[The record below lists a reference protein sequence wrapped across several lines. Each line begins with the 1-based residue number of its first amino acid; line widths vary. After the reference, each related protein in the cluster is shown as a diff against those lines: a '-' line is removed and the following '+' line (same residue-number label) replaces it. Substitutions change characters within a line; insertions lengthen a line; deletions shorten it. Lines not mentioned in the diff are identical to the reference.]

1 MDTEKLAKLLYP
13 NAKTTEYWLEKYP
26 KRELKKGAEV
36 TRLAPSPTGYLHTGH
51 AYSALINKLTAK
63 KSGGIFYL
71 RLEDTDQKR
80 LIDHA
85 GDIAY
90 HMLVSYDLTP
100 DEGYRGDELAQ
111 IGDYGDYIQSK
122 RLGIY
127 QSFAKSLVEKGKAF
141 PCFCK
146 KTEGIEDVEER
157 RQKQLEETGNIEEK
171 DPCRE
176 LTYEQIEEKIK
187 NGEEFALKLKSN
199 GNLDK
204 TIVVEDLIKGK
215 REIRENA
222 KDIVL
227 MKSNG
232 IPPYAFA
239 HAVDDSLMGTTIV
252 VRGEEWYPSL
262 SAHLELFNALGFKPP
277 KYAHTP
283 VICKLDK
290 NGNKRKLSK
299 RKDPEA
305 DVRFFIEEG
314 YPKVAVIE
322 YLLNLLNS
330 DFEIWRTNNPT
341 LSYKEFPF
349 SISKIGSNNP
359 MFDFI
364 KLADISKNY
373 ISRLSAD
380 EVYTMLVE
388 WAKRFDI
395 DFCKILTENSDFS
408 KSVLNIDRTTPKP
421 RKDIAKW
428 NEVKNYYDYMFYGIK
443 NYQLEDVD
451 KSKLKEAIKAYSV
464 VYNENDDKQ
473 VWFEK
478 IKNLANKLGYATD
491 NKLYKQNPQA
501 YKGNVADLCTYIRLA
516 LTGRKNSPDIYEIA
530 KILGTREVQ
539 RRFKNIEK
547 Q

>member
-1 MDTEKLAKLLYP
+1 MDTQKLADLLYP
-13 NAKTTEYWLEKYP
+13 NAKPIEYWLEKYP
-26 KRELKKGAEV
+26 KRNLKRGAEV

-63 KSGGIFYL
+63 KSDGVFYL

-80 LIDHA
+80 LIDNA

-90 HMLVSYDLTP
+90 NMLVSYDLTP
-100 DEGYRGDELAQ
+100 DEGYRGDELPQ
-111 IGDYGDYIQSK
+111 IGEYGDYIQSK
-122 RLGIY
+122 RLNIY
-127 QSFAKSLVEKGKAF
+127 QSFAKYLVEKGKAF

-146 KTEGIEDVEER
+146 KSEGLEDVEER
-157 RQKQLEETGNIEEK
+157 RQKQLEETGAIEEH
-171 DPCRE
+171 DPCRT
-176 LTYEQIEEKIK
+176 LSYEEIEEKIN
-187 NGEEFALKLKSN
+187 NGEEFALKLKSC
-199 GNLDK
+199 GNPEK
-204 TIVVEDLIKGK
+204 TIKVVDLIKGE

-262 SAHLELFNALGFKPP
+262 SAHLELFKALGFKPP

-283 VICKLDK
+283 VICKLDE

-305 DVRFFIEEG
+305 DVRYFIEEG
-314 YPKVAVIE
+314 YPKIAVIE

-330 DFEIWRTNNPT
+330 DFEIWRTNNPK

-349 SISKIGSNNP
+349 SIEKIGSNNP

-373 ISRLSAD
+373 ISHLSAD
-380 EVYTMLVE
+380 EVYAMLTE
-388 WAKRFDI
+388 WARRYDVEFFKT
-395 DFCKILTENSDFS
+395 LTENQDYS
-408 KSVLNIDRTTPKP
+408 KAVLNIDRETPKP

-428 NEVKNYYDYMFYGIK
+428 NEVKNYFDYMFYGIK
-443 NYQLEDVD
+443 NYELDGVD
-451 KSKLKEAIKAYSV
+451 KKKVKEVINAYKD
-464 VYNENDDKQ
+464 VYNEEDDKET
-473 VWFEK
+473 WFAR
-478 IKNLANKLGYATD
+478 IKELAPKLGYATD
-491 NKLYKQNPQA
+491 NKAYKQNPEN
-501 YKGNVADLCTYIRLA
+501 YKGNVADLCMYIRIA
-516 LTGRKNSPDIYEIA
+516 LTGRKNSPDIYSIA
-530 KILGTREVQ
+530 QILGAREVN
-539 RRFKNIEK
+539 RRFENML
-547 Q
+547 

>member
-1 MDTEKLAKLLYP
+1 MDTQKLADLLYP
-13 NAKTTEYWLEKYP
+13 NAKPIEYWLEKYP
-26 KRELKKGAEV
+26 KRNLKRGAEV

-63 KSGGIFYL
+63 KSDGVFYL

-80 LIDHA
+80 LIDNA

-90 HMLVSYDLTP
+90 NMLVSYDLTP
-100 DEGYRGDELAQ
+100 DEGYRGDELPQ
-111 IGDYGDYIQSK
+111 IGEYGDYIQSK
-122 RLGIY
+122 RLNIY
-127 QSFAKSLVEKGKAF
+127 QSFAKYLVEKGKAF

-146 KTEGIEDVEER
+146 KSEGLEDVEER
-157 RQKQLEETGNIEEK
+157 RQKQLEETGAIEEH
-171 DPCRE
+171 DPCRT
-176 LTYEQIEEKIK
+176 LSYEEIEEKIN
-187 NGEEFALKLKSN
+187 NGEEFALKLKSC
-199 GNLDK
+199 GNPEK
-204 TIVVEDLIKGK
+204 TIKVVDLIKGE

-262 SAHLELFNALGFKPP
+262 SAHLELFKALGFKPP

-283 VICKLDK
+283 VICKLDE

-305 DVRFFIEEG
+305 DVRYFIEEG
-314 YPKVAVIE
+314 YPKIAVIE

-330 DFEIWRTNNPT
+330 DFEIWRTNNPK

-349 SISKIGSNNP
+349 SIEKIGSNNP

-373 ISRLSAD
+373 ISHLSAD
-380 EVYTMLVE
+380 EVYAMLTE
-388 WAKRFDI
+388 WARRYDVEFFKA
-395 DFCKILTENSDFS
+395 LTENQDYS
-408 KSVLNIDRTTPKP
+408 KAVLNIDRETPKP

-428 NEVKNYYDYMFYGIK
+428 NEVKNYFDYMFYGIK
-443 NYQLEDVD
+443 NYELDGVD
-451 KSKLKEAIKAYSV
+451 KKKVKEVINAYKD
-464 VYNENDDKQ
+464 VYNEEDDKET
-473 VWFEK
+473 WFAR
-478 IKNLANKLGYATD
+478 IKELAPKLGYATD
-491 NKLYKQNPQA
+491 NKAYKQNPEN
-501 YKGNVADLCTYIRLA
+501 YKGNVADLCMYIRIA
-516 LTGRKNSPDIYEIA
+516 LTGRKNSPDIYSIA
-530 KILGTREVQ
+530 QILGAREVN
-539 RRFKNIEK
+539 RRFENML
-547 Q
+547 

>member
-1 MDTEKLAKLLYP
+1 MDTKLLANLLYP
-13 NAKTTEYWLEKYP
+13 NAKDVNYWLEKYP
-26 KRELKKGAEV
+26 KRELKRGAEV

-51 AYSALINKLTAK
+51 AYSALINKLTARK
-63 KSGGIFYL
+63 TGGIFYL

-80 LIDHA
+80 LIDNA

-90 HMLVSYDLTP
+90 NMLVSYDLSP
-100 DEGYRGDELAQ
+100 NEGYRGDELPQ
-111 IGDYGDYIQSK
+111 VGNYGDYIQSK

-127 QSFAKSLVEKGKAF
+127 QSFAKYLVEKGKAF

-146 KTEGIEDVEER
+146 KTEGLEDVEER
-157 RQKQLEETGNIEEK
+157 RQKQLEETGEIEEH
-171 DPCRE
+171 DPCRN
-176 LTYEQIEEKIK
+176 LTLDEIKEKLAS
-187 NGEEFALKLKSN
+187 GEEFALKLKSAGDPN
-199 GNLDK
+199 K
-204 TIVVEDLIKGK
+204 TIKIVDLIKGE

-262 SAHLELFNALGFKPP
+262 SAHLEVFKALGFKPP

-283 VICKLDK
+283 VICKLDE

-305 DVRFFIEEG
+305 DVRYFIEEG
-314 YPKVAVIE
+314 YPKIAVIE

-349 SISKIGSNNP
+349 SIEKIGSNNP
-359 MFDFI
+359 MFDFV

-373 ISRLSAD
+373 ISHLSAD
-380 EVYTMLVE
+380 EVYRMLAE
-388 WAKRFDI
+388 WANRYDVEFFKT
-395 DFCKILTENSDFS
+395 LTENQDFS
-408 KSVLNIDRTTPKP
+408 KAVLNIDRDTPKP
-421 RKDIAKW
+421 RKDISKW
-428 NEVKNYYDYMFYGIK
+428 SEVKHYYDYMFYGIK
-443 NYQLEDVD
+443 NYELDGID
-451 KSKLKEAIKAYSV
+451 KKKLKEVVRAYME
-464 VYNENDDKQ
+464 VYNAEDDKET
-473 VWFEK
+473 WFAR
-478 IKNLANKLGYATD
+478 IKEMASTLGYATD
-491 NKLYKQNPQA
+491 NKAYKQSPEN
-501 YKGNVADLCTYIRLA
+501 YKGNVADVCTYIRLA
-516 LTGRKNSPDIYEIA
+516 LTGRKNSPDIYSIA
-530 KILGTREVQ
+530 KVLGAREVQ
-539 RRFKNIEK
+539 RRFENVK
-547 Q
+547 

>member
-1 MDTEKLAKLLYP
+1 MDTQKLADLLYP
-13 NAKTTEYWLEKYP
+13 NAKPIEYWLEKYP
-26 KRELKKGAEV
+26 KRNLKRGAEV

-63 KSGGIFYL
+63 KSDGVFYL

-80 LIDHA
+80 LIDNA

-90 HMLVSYDLTP
+90 NMLVSYDLTP
-100 DEGYRGDELAQ
+100 DEGYRGDELPQ
-111 IGDYGDYIQSK
+111 IGEYGDYIQSK
-122 RLGIY
+122 RLNIY
-127 QSFAKSLVEKGKAF
+127 QSFAKYLVEKGKAF

-146 KTEGIEDVEER
+146 KSEGLEDVEER
-157 RQKQLEETGNIEEK
+157 RQKQLEETGAIEEH
-171 DPCRE
+171 DPCRT
-176 LTYEQIEEKIK
+176 LSYEEIEEKIN
-187 NGEEFALKLKSN
+187 NGEEFALKLKSC
-199 GNLDK
+199 GNPEK
-204 TIVVEDLIKGK
+204 TIKVVDLIKGE

-262 SAHLELFNALGFKPP
+262 SAHLELFKALGFKPP

-283 VICKLDK
+283 VICKLDE

-305 DVRFFIEEG
+305 DVRYFIEEG
-314 YPKVAVIE
+314 YPKIAVIE

-330 DFEIWRTNNPT
+330 DFEIWRTNNPK

-349 SISKIGSNNP
+349 SIEKIGSNNP

-373 ISRLSAD
+373 ISHLSAD
-380 EVYTMLVE
+380 EVYAMLTE
-388 WAKRFDI
+388 WARRYDVEFFKT
-395 DFCKILTENSDFS
+395 LTENQDYS
-408 KSVLNIDRTTPKP
+408 KAVLNIDRETPKP

-428 NEVKNYYDYMFYGIK
+428 NEVKNYFDYMFYGIK
-443 NYQLEDVD
+443 NYELDGVD
-451 KSKLKEAIKAYSV
+451 KKKVKEVINAYKD
-464 VYNENDDKQ
+464 VYNEEDDKET
-473 VWFEK
+473 WFAR
-478 IKNLANKLGYATD
+478 IKELAPKLGYATD
-491 NKLYKQNPQA
+491 NKAYKQNPEN
-501 YKGNVADLCTYIRLA
+501 YKGNIADLCMYIRIA
-516 LTGRKNSPDIYEIA
+516 LTGRKNSPDIYSIA
-530 KILGTREVQ
+530 QILGAREVN
-539 RRFKNIEK
+539 RRFENML
-547 Q
+547 

>member
-1 MDTEKLAKLLYP
+1 MDTQKLANLLYP
-13 NAKTTEYWLEKYP
+13 DAKPIEYWLEKYP
-26 KRELKKGAEV
+26 KRNLKRGVEV

-63 KSGGIFYL
+63 KSDGVFYL

-80 LIDHA
+80 LIDNA

-90 HMLVSYDLTP
+90 NMLVSYDLTP
-100 DEGYRGDELAQ
+100 DEGYRGDELPQ
-111 IGDYGDYIQSK
+111 IGEYGDYIQSK
-122 RLGIY
+122 RLNIY
-127 QSFAKSLVEKGKAF
+127 QSFAKYLVEKGKAF

-146 KTEGIEDVEER
+146 KSEGLEDVEER
-157 RQKQLEETGNIEEK
+157 RQKQLEETGAIEEH
-171 DPCRE
+171 DPCRT
-176 LTYEQIEEKIK
+176 LSYEEIEEKIN
-187 NGEEFALKLKSN
+187 NGEEFALKLKSC
-199 GNLDK
+199 GNPEK
-204 TIVVEDLIKGK
+204 TIKVVDLIKGE

-262 SAHLELFNALGFKPP
+262 SAHLELFKALGFKPP

-283 VICKLDK
+283 VICKLDQ

-305 DVRFFIEEG
+305 DVRYFIEEG
-314 YPKVAVIE
+314 YPKIAVIE

-330 DFEIWRTNNPT
+330 DFEIWRTNNPK

-349 SISKIGSNNP
+349 SIEKIGSNNP

-373 ISRLSAD
+373 ISHLSAD
-380 EVYTMLVE
+380 EVYAMLTE
-388 WAKRFDI
+388 WARRYDVEFFKT
-395 DFCKILTENSDFS
+395 LTENQDYS
-408 KSVLNIDRTTPKP
+408 KAVLNIDRETPKP

-428 NEVKNYYDYMFYGIK
+428 NEVKNYFDYMFYGIK
-443 NYQLEDVD
+443 NYELDGVD
-451 KSKLKEAIKAYSV
+451 KKKVKEVINAYKD
-464 VYNENDDKQ
+464 VYNEEDDKET
-473 VWFEK
+473 WFAR
-478 IKNLANKLGYATD
+478 IKELAPKLGYATD
-491 NKLYKQNPQA
+491 NKAYKQNPEN
-501 YKGNVADLCTYIRLA
+501 YKGNIADLCMYIRIA
-516 LTGRKNSPDIYEIA
+516 LTGRKNSPDIYSIA
-530 KILGTREVQ
+530 QILGAREVN
-539 RRFKNIEK
+539 RRFENML
-547 Q
+547 

>member
-1 MDTEKLAKLLYP
+1 MDTQKLADLLYP
-13 NAKTTEYWLEKYP
+13 NAKPIEYWLEKYP
-26 KRELKKGAEV
+26 KRNLKRGAEV

-63 KSGGIFYL
+63 KSDGVFYL

-80 LIDHA
+80 LIDNA

-90 HMLVSYDLTP
+90 NMLVSYDLTP
-100 DEGYRGDELAQ
+100 DEGYRGDELPQ
-111 IGDYGDYIQSK
+111 IGEYGDYIQSK
-122 RLGIY
+122 RLNIY
-127 QSFAKSLVEKGKAF
+127 QSFAKYLVEKGKAF

-146 KTEGIEDVEER
+146 KSEGLEDVEER
-157 RQKQLEETGNIEEK
+157 RQKQLEETGAIEEH
-171 DPCRE
+171 DPCRT
-176 LTYEQIEEKIK
+176 LSYEEIEEKIN
-187 NGEEFALKLKSN
+187 NGEEFALKLKSC
-199 GNLDK
+199 GNPEK
-204 TIVVEDLIKGK
+204 TIKVVDLIKGE

-262 SAHLELFNALGFKPP
+262 SAHLELFKALGFKPP

-283 VICKLDK
+283 VICKLDE

-305 DVRFFIEEG
+305 DVRYFIEEG
-314 YPKVAVIE
+314 YPKIAVIE

-330 DFEIWRTNNPT
+330 DFEIWRTNNPK

-349 SISKIGSNNP
+349 SIEKIGSNNP

-373 ISRLSAD
+373 ISHLSAD
-380 EVYTMLVE
+380 EVYAMLTE
-388 WAKRFDI
+388 WARRYDVEFFKT
-395 DFCKILTENSDFS
+395 LTENQDYS
-408 KSVLNIDRTTPKP
+408 KAVLNIDRETPKP

-428 NEVKNYYDYMFYGIK
+428 NEVKNYFDYMFYGIK
-443 NYQLEDVD
+443 NYELDGVD
-451 KSKLKEAIKAYSV
+451 KKKVKEVINAYKD
-464 VYNENDDKQ
+464 VYNEEDDKET
-473 VWFEK
+473 WFAR
-478 IKNLANKLGYATD
+478 IKELAPKLGYATD
-491 NKLYKQNPQA
+491 NKAYKQNPEN
-501 YKGNVADLCTYIRLA
+501 YKGNVADLCMYIRIA
-516 LTGRKNSPDIYEIA
+516 LTGRKNSPDIYSIA
-530 KILGTREVQ
+530 QILGAREVN
-539 RRFKNIEK
+539 RRFENVL
-547 Q
+547 

>member
-1 MDTEKLAKLLYP
+1 MDTQKLADLLYP
-13 NAKTTEYWLEKYP
+13 NAKPIEYWLEKYP
-26 KRELKKGAEV
+26 KRNLKRGAEV

-63 KSGGIFYL
+63 KSDGVFYL

-80 LIDHA
+80 LIDNA

-90 HMLVSYDLTP
+90 NMLVSYDLTP
-100 DEGYRGDELAQ
+100 DEGYRGDELPQ
-111 IGDYGDYIQSK
+111 IGEYGDYIQSK
-122 RLGIY
+122 RLNIY
-127 QSFAKSLVEKGKAF
+127 QSFAKYLVEKGKAF

-146 KTEGIEDVEER
+146 KSEGLEDVEER
-157 RQKQLEETGNIEEK
+157 RQKQLEETGAIEEH
-171 DPCRE
+171 DPCRT
-176 LTYEQIEEKIK
+176 LSYEEIEEKIN
-187 NGEEFALKLKSN
+187 NGEEFALKLKSC
-199 GNLDK
+199 GNPEK
-204 TIVVEDLIKGK
+204 TIKVVDLIKGE

-262 SAHLELFNALGFKPP
+262 SAHLELFKALGFKPP

-283 VICKLDK
+283 VICKLDE

-305 DVRFFIEEG
+305 DVRYFIEEG
-314 YPKVAVIE
+314 YPKIAVIE

-330 DFEIWRTNNPT
+330 DFEIWRTNNPK

-349 SISKIGSNNP
+349 SIEKIGSNNP

-373 ISRLSAD
+373 ISHLSAD
-380 EVYTMLVE
+380 EVYAMLTE
-388 WAKRFDI
+388 WARRYDVEFFKT
-395 DFCKILTENSDFS
+395 LTENQDYS
-408 KSVLNIDRTTPKP
+408 KAVLNIDRETPKP

-428 NEVKNYYDYMFYGIK
+428 NEVKNYFDYMFYGIK
-443 NYQLEDVD
+443 NYELDGVD
-451 KSKLKEAIKAYSV
+451 KKKVKEVINAYKD
-464 VYNENDDKQ
+464 VYNEEDDKET
-473 VWFEK
+473 WFAR
-478 IKNLANKLGYATD
+478 IKELAPKLGYATD
-491 NKLYKQNPQA
+491 NKAYKQNPEN
-501 YKGNVADLCTYIRLA
+501 YKGNIADLCMYIRIA
-516 LTGRKNSPDIYEIA
+516 LTGRKNSPDIYSIA
-530 KILGTREVQ
+530 QILGAREAN
-539 RRFKNIEK
+539 RRFENML
-547 Q
+547 